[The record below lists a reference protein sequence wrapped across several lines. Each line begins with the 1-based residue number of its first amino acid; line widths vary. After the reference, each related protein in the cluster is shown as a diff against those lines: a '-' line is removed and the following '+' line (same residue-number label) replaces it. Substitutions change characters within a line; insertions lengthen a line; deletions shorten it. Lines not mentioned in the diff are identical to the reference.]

1 MKQITTFTNSFV
13 LQELDGNR
21 VINELGFRKG
31 GLSYKIQNNNV
42 KFYLVEDY
50 FYKNVVWSTDAP
62 LKIDGITYQLND
74 IPEALKSIF
83 INEGGSDIVV
93 DTELSE
99 ESMNPVANSTLTLK
113 IEDIEDAIGNTY
125 TKDET
130 DEAIEDAIEHIS
142 LDDYY
147 TKQETNAA
155 ITAATQPL
163 ESEIANKADL
173 SALTTHTSDSSIH
186 VTVADKNAWNAKL
199 DAADVEGFFGAV
211 GYDSQTKRIN
221 FYNETTGGTV
231 LAYIDAT
238 AFIKD
243 GMVNN
248 VEIKE
253 VSGETSLVISF
264 NTDAGKED
272 IVIPIS
278 EIFDASNYY
287 TKTEVDGALSSIT
300 SDVASL
306 SGNVNTLSGSVE
318 SLHGAVSNV
327 VGDVSTLS
335 GQVQTNEATLTAH
348 TANTTVH
355 VTAQEK
361 TTWNNKSDFS
371 GDYNDLTN
379 APTNV
384 SDFTNDAGYVTQ
396 TDIDESISG
405 KADTSTVTALSA
417 KVDTNEEVTS
427 RALNTLNNALD
438 EKQDTLIAGSGITI
452 SSGNVISAEVGVN
465 VVQTTGSSS
474 ADVMSQS
481 AVTNGLNDKYDQIR
495 LAVVLDEH
503 QQFDGRTDLYGYKGS
518 TQNLIFEASSIN
530 GKQVLNNSYSTSN
543 KFDLVETSAIT
554 TSVTTASTDSE
565 IPSAKAVQTA
575 LSAKADTSAV
585 TTVASDLTA
594 LSGEVAT
601 NEEVTSRALNTLNN
615 ALSGKQDTLS
625 AGTNITIVDNVISA
639 EGGGKAISAGTN
651 ISVTTGETADT
662 VNCTLPITV
671 VSRYVG
677 KGLIL
682 GNGGNNVANG
692 ASCIV
697 GGSYNSAGTQA
708 HYSLVQGFGNNV
720 KNEGEFASGKYN
732 NSASGSSTFGDASN
746 TLFSVGNGNNND
758 TGVHNALEIRQNG
771 DIYIANTDETT
782 HTYYYQKDM
791 FRLQDLIL
799 ALGGLKFVSLSQAD
813 YEALTVK
820 DPSTLYIILE
830 TN

>member
-1 MKQITTFTNSFV
+1 MIDNYECCSGMVEINPAEDIHRWSVQQTITILANADYYYTK
-13 LQELDGNR
+13 
-21 VINELGFRKG
+21 NEMDIILKRIEG
-31 GLSYKIQNNNV
+31 KI
-42 KFYLVEDY
+42 
-50 FYKNVVWSTDAP
+50 
-62 LKIDGITYQLND
+62 
-74 IPEALKSIF
+74 
-83 INEGGSDIVV
+83 
-93 DTELSE
+93 LSE
-99 ESMNPVANSTLTLK
+99 EQIRAIIDQCTQEFITEAEVDEKLEDYSTK
-113 IEDIEDAIGNTY
+113 E
-125 TKDET
+125 ET
-130 DEAIEDAIEHIS
+130 EAAIEEAIEHIQ

-163 ESEIANKADL
+163 ETEIANKADL

-199 DAADVEGFFGAV
+199 DASDIEGFFGAV

-306 SGNVNTLSGSVE
+306 SGNVNTLSG
-318 SLHGAVSNV
+318 
-327 VGDVSTLS
+327 
-335 GQVQTNEATLTAH
+335 QVQTNEATLTAH

-355 VTAQEK
+355 VTAQDK

-379 APTNV
+379 KPTNV

-554 TSVTTASTDSE
+554 TSVTTASTDSQV
-565 IPSAKAVQTA
+565 PSAKAVQTA

-585 TTVASDLTA
+585 TTVASDLTT

-615 ALSGKQDTLS
+615 ALSGKQDTLNIAQTTGS
-625 AGTNITIVDNVISA
+625 SSADVMSQSAVTNAINGKLSDVDFFEANFAGT
-639 EGGGKAISAGTN
+639 G
-651 ISVTTGETADT
+651 TTGLRKSRDNSTYGAYAFVASINQKPILSSSYLY
-662 VNCTLPITV
+662 VN
-671 VSRYVG
+671 
-677 KGLIL
+677 
-682 GNGGNNVANG
+682 
-692 ASCIV
+692 
-697 GGSYNSAGTQA
+697 QF
-708 HYSLVQGFGNNV
+708 SLV
-720 KNEGEFASGKYN
+720 ET
-732 NSASGSSTFGDASN
+732 SAITTSITSTSTDAQVPSAKA
-746 TLFSVGNGNNND
+746 VYD
-758 TGVHNALEIRQNG
+758 Q
-771 DIYIANTDETT
+771 
-782 HTYYYQKDM
+782 
-791 FRLQDLIL
+791 
-799 ALGGLKFVSLSQAD
+799 LGGLKLMQISQAD

>member
-1 MKQITTFTNSFV
+1 MIDNYECCSGMVEINPAEDIHRWSVQQTITILANADYYYTK
-13 LQELDGNR
+13 
-21 VINELGFRKG
+21 NEMDIILKRIEG
-31 GLSYKIQNNNV
+31 KI
-42 KFYLVEDY
+42 
-50 FYKNVVWSTDAP
+50 
-62 LKIDGITYQLND
+62 
-74 IPEALKSIF
+74 
-83 INEGGSDIVV
+83 
-93 DTELSE
+93 LSE
-99 ESMNPVANSTLTLK
+99 EQIRAIIDQCTQEFITEAEVDAKLEDYSTKEETEAA
-113 IEDIEDAIGNTY
+113 IEEAIEHISLDDYY
-125 TKDET
+125 TKEET

-163 ESEIANKADL
+163 ETEIANKADL

-199 DAADVEGFFGAV
+199 DASGVEGFFGAV

-238 AFIKD
+238 DFIKD
-243 GMVNN
+243 GMVSN
-248 VEIKE
+248 VEIKT

-300 SDVASL
+300 SDVASV
-306 SGNVNTLSGSVE
+306 SGNVNTIS
-318 SLHGAVSNV
+318 
-327 VGDVSTLS
+327 GDVSTLS

-355 VTAQEK
+355 VTAQDK

-379 APTNV
+379 KPTNV

-405 KADTSTVTALSA
+405 KVDTTTFNVLSE

-427 RALNTLNNALD
+427 RALNDVNDALD
-438 EKQDTLIAGSGITI
+438 DKADT
-452 SSGNVISAEVGVN
+452 
-465 VVQTTGSSS
+465 
-474 ADVMSQS
+474 S
-481 AVTNGLNDKYDQIR
+481 AVTASIAAAVSGKADSSAVTEEISAAVSGKADLDSVITDIR
-495 LAVVLDEH
+495 VQDI
-503 QQFDGRTDLYGYKGS
+503 LYGRALQYKKGD
-518 TQNLIFEASSIN
+518 
-530 GKQVLNNSYSTSN
+530 GDYSTKTYFGKINDSYIVDN
-543 KFDLVETSAIT
+543 NNQNIPNFSLVETSAIT

-594 LSGEVAT
+594 LSSEVAT
-601 NEEVTSRALNTLNN
+601 NEEVTSRALNTLND

-662 VNCTLPITV
+662 VNCTLPISV

-682 GNGGNNVANG
+682 GNGSNNVANG

-782 HTYYYQKDM
+782 HAYYYQKDM

-799 ALGGLKFVSLSQAD
+799 ALGGLKFVSLSQAEYD
-813 YEALTVK
+813 ALVTK
-820 DPSTLYIILE
+820 DSSTLYIVTE
-830 TN
+830 S

>member
-1 MKQITTFTNSFV
+1 MVEINPAEDIHRWSVQQTITILANADYYYTK
-13 LQELDGNR
+13 
-21 VINELGFRKG
+21 NEMDIILRRIEG
-31 GLSYKIQNNNV
+31 KI
-42 KFYLVEDY
+42 
-50 FYKNVVWSTDAP
+50 
-62 LKIDGITYQLND
+62 
-74 IPEALKSIF
+74 
-83 INEGGSDIVV
+83 
-93 DTELSE
+93 LSE
-99 ESMNPVANSTLTLK
+99 EQIRAIIDQCTQEFITEAEVDAKLEDYSTKEETEAA
-113 IEDIEDAIGNTY
+113 IEEAIEHIQLDDYY

-130 DEAIEDAIEHIS
+130 DAAIEDAIEHIS

-163 ESEIANKADL
+163 ETEIANKADL
-173 SALTTHTSDSSIH
+173 SALTSHTSDSAIH

-199 DAADVEGFFGAV
+199 NASDVEGFFGAV
-211 GYDSQTKRIN
+211 RYDSQTKMIN

-238 AFIKD
+238 DFIKD
-243 GMVNN
+243 GMVSN
-248 VEIKE
+248 VEIKT

-278 EIFDASNYY
+278 QIFDADNYY

-300 SDVASL
+300 SDITSV
-306 SGNVNTLSGSVE
+306 SGSVNTLSGSVE
-318 SLHGAVSNV
+318 SLHGAVTGLAGN
-327 VGDVSTLS
+327 VSTLS

-396 TDIDESISG
+396 TDIDESVSG

-427 RALNTLNNALD
+427 RALNEVNYALSRKANKNSVYTKTEVD
-438 EKQDTLIAGSGITI
+438 SALSGKQDTLSAGTNITI
-452 SSGNVISAEVGVN
+452 SGNVISAEGGAN

-481 AVTNGLNDKYDQIR
+481 AVTTQLDDKYNGIYLFDVYDGQGF
-495 LAVVLDEH
+495 L
-503 QQFDGRTDLYGYKGS
+503 DGRKDLQAEKGS
-518 TQNLIFEASSIN
+518 SSYSLIFESSSIN
-530 GKQVLNNSYSTSN
+530 GRAVLNNRQSVSN

-554 TSVTTASTDSE
+554 TSVTSASTDSQV
-565 IPSAKAVQTA
+565 PSAKAVYDALQEGGSSYTA
-575 LSAKADTSAV
+575 GDGIDITNDVISVTGKADTSAV

-601 NEEVTSRALNTLNN
+601 NEEVTSRALNVLN
-615 ALSGKQDTLS
+615 
-625 AGTNITIVDNVISA
+625 TN
-639 EGGGKAISAGTN
+639 
-651 ISVTTGETADT
+651 
-662 VNCTLPITV
+662 
-671 VSRYVG
+671 
-677 KGLIL
+677 
-682 GNGGNNVANG
+682 
-692 ASCIV
+692 
-697 GGSYNSAGTQA
+697 
-708 HYSLVQGFGNNV
+708 
-720 KNEGEFASGKYN
+720 
-732 NSASGSSTFGDASN
+732 
-746 TLFSVGNGNNND
+746 
-758 TGVHNALEIRQNG
+758 
-771 DIYIANTDETT
+771 
-782 HTYYYQKDM
+782 M
-791 FRLQDLIL
+791 
-799 ALGGLKFVSLSQAD
+799 GGLKLMQISQAD

>member
-1 MKQITTFTNSFV
+1 MIDNYECCSGMVEINPAEDIHRWSVQQTITILANADYYYTK
-13 LQELDGNR
+13 
-21 VINELGFRKG
+21 NEMDIILKRIEG
-31 GLSYKIQNNNV
+31 KI
-42 KFYLVEDY
+42 
-50 FYKNVVWSTDAP
+50 
-62 LKIDGITYQLND
+62 
-74 IPEALKSIF
+74 
-83 INEGGSDIVV
+83 
-93 DTELSE
+93 LSE
-99 ESMNPVANSTLTLK
+99 EQIRAIIDQCTQEFITEAEVDAKLEDYSTK
-113 IEDIEDAIGNTY
+113 E
-125 TKDET
+125 ET
-130 DEAIEDAIEHIS
+130 EAAIEEAIEHIQ

-199 DAADVEGFFGAV
+199 DASDVANFFGAV

-278 EIFDASNYY
+278 EIFDADNYY

-300 SDVASL
+300 SDVASV

-348 TANTTVH
+348 TANTIVH

-417 KVDTNEEVTS
+417 KVDTNEEVAS
-427 RALNTLNNALD
+427 RALNTLNNALSG
-438 EKQDTLIAGSGITI
+438 KQDTLVSSINIKTINNESLLGSGNINIQTG
-452 SSGNVISAEVGVN
+452 SSIN

-481 AVTNGLNDKYDQIR
+481 AVTNGLNDKYDSFEMSY
-495 LAVVLDEH
+495 LYDNGYTGKVY
-503 QQFDGRTDLYGYKGS
+503 LYGYKGS

-530 GKQVLNNSYSTSN
+530 GKTVINDRQTTSN
-543 KFDLVETSAIT
+543 SFELVETSAIT
-554 TSVTTASTDSE
+554 TSVTTASTDSQV
-565 IPSAKAVQTA
+565 PSAKAVQTA
-575 LSAKADTSAV
+575 LSLKAD
-585 TTVASDLTA
+585 ASDLTA

-601 NEEVTSRALNTLNN
+601 NEEVTSRALNVLN
-615 ALSGKQDTLS
+615 
-625 AGTNITIVDNVISA
+625 TN
-639 EGGGKAISAGTN
+639 
-651 ISVTTGETADT
+651 
-662 VNCTLPITV
+662 
-671 VSRYVG
+671 
-677 KGLIL
+677 
-682 GNGGNNVANG
+682 
-692 ASCIV
+692 
-697 GGSYNSAGTQA
+697 
-708 HYSLVQGFGNNV
+708 
-720 KNEGEFASGKYN
+720 
-732 NSASGSSTFGDASN
+732 
-746 TLFSVGNGNNND
+746 
-758 TGVHNALEIRQNG
+758 
-771 DIYIANTDETT
+771 
-782 HTYYYQKDM
+782 M
-791 FRLQDLIL
+791 
-799 ALGGLKFVSLSQAD
+799 GGLKLQSISQAD